1 MQSFTDNVDRLHILV
16 RYSRTGRKVAEIQ
29 SITPTRLSVHWSIVY
44 FNVDFSYV
52 KVLLFQLLW
61 ANGVHFHKTYV
72 KVIPFEKK
80 SMYLIQFV
88 INQDPIVTSLLTD
101 IQILYT
107 TTNFVRIVHLIVVYF
122 DVILLTVRF
131 LWPCRK
137 ILSITFLGVL
147 NMQQREIIY
156 LTK

>member
-1 MQSFTDNVDRLHILV
+1 MH
-16 RYSRTGRKVAEIQ
+16 
-29 SITPTRLSVHWSIVY
+29 LS
-44 FNVDFSYV
+44 
-52 KVLLFQLLW
+52 Q
-61 ANGVHFHKTYV
+61 
-72 KVIPFEKK
+72 
-80 SMYLIQFV
+80 IQFV
-88 INQDPIVTSLLTD
+88 INQNSIVTSLLTG

-131 LWPCRK
+131 CDHAGK